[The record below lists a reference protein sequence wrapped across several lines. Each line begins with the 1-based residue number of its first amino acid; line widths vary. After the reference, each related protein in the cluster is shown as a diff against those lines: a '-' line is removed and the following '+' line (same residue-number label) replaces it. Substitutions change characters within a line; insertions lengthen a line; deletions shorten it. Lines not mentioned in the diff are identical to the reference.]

1 MRRIVASL
9 TAALAL
15 GVGTFASAQ
24 EDLPPFE
31 PALQEAAASTP
42 EQPAADTE
50 PSLPVQAEESLF
62 GQSEPRFEQEP
73 APAADEPDFSTPEFA
88 SPQAAAKPAET
99 SADNAAPEVTE
110 DDLPQFDMPE
120 SAAASEASVFDP
132 PHRNVPAV
140 GFRRTRTEPATAEVP
155 RQTEPV
161 DDPSFLPLAPSVP
174 VVTPASASTA
184 PESSRQPVPTADP
197 FSLPQRR
204 TTSTGELFPVSPE
217 VRYESRVRGGQPR
230 SRQLIFERASSRA
243 RQRAARMESR
253 KWHGI
258 SPARPDIVHGSHSES
273 LNRYLWAP
281 TAGWYSN
288 PAWLKSIR

>member
-15 GVGTFASAQ
+15 GVGTFASAR

-31 PALQEAAASTP
+31 PALQEAPATAA
-42 EQPAADTE
+42 EQPAAETE
-50 PSLPVQAEESLF
+50 PDRPDQREESLF
-62 GQSEPRFEQEP
+62 GQSEPQFEQEP
-73 APAADEPDFSTPEFA
+73 APAANEPVFA
-88 SPQAAAKPAET
+88 PSESPVDA
-99 SADNAAPEVTE
+99 ADNAAADFTE
-110 DDLPQFDMPE
+110 EDLPPFDMPE
-120 SAAASEASVFDP
+120 PAASEASVFDP
-132 PHRNVPAV
+132 PHRDVPAV
-140 GFRRTRTEPATAEVP
+140 GFRRTRTEAPPVETPAVTVP

-161 DDPSFLPLAPSVP
+161 EDPSFLPLAPAVP
-174 VVTPASASTA
+174 VVTPASATA
-184 PESSRQPVPTADP
+184 PPAPARQPVPTADP

-204 TTSTGELFPVSPE
+204 TATTGELFPVSPE
-217 VRYESRVRGGQPR
+217 VRYEPRVRGGQPR

-253 KWHGI
+253 KWSGI
-258 SPARPDIVHGSHSES
+258 SPARPDVVYGSHSES
-273 LNRYLWAP
+273 LNRYLWTP